1 MEAINPNDIA
11 NLDFNTFSFITLK
24 NGDIIMV
31 DGSVKAKYK
40 TNNHNNNKTFNKKG
54 TFKQILSVSNQIN
67 FAYRGKINFNFN
79 KYNNKT
85 MPIIIKN
92 NFNLISRISKNISF
106 CYKGI
111 SNNKKFLVSNLPNL
125 SIKENIKKNSLF
137 GNDYNYH
144 NFSNKENQ
152 NLNNLNSINPNVNN
166 INNNQ
171 NINENEKILTKILEN
186 NSQENNKTSSTIN
199 KNNLNIKTEEI
210 TEAEKLDMKIK
221 RKSRNYL
228 ERLNLLFGERNK
240 PLVNAVISLKI
251 PSDVKREL
259 SATEKEFDMM
269 VTQLKQKR
277 SKYNININEHPIYH
291 KYYELYKDNN
301 KEFKYLNLNRIKYYH
316 EAENDNKEN
325 EPQINT
331 NENNNKLEI
340 NNINNTF
347 YGSFSNKW
355 VNKSLMG
362 FTDNNINNKT
372 SNSFYGDKIK
382 TTRDVKSLNNRIKDL
397 GYNSTL
403 VCPTNNFKDKLDSDL

>member
-1 MEAINPNDIA
+1 MEAINPNDVE

-40 TNNHNNNKTFNKKG
+40 TNNHKNNITFSKKG
-54 TFKQILSVSNQIN
+54 TVNQALSVSSQVN
-67 FAYRGKINFNFN
+67 FTYRGRTNFN
-79 KYNNKT
+79 KYNNKNK
-85 MPIIIKN
+85 PIIIKN
-92 NFNLISRISKNISF
+92 NFNLISRISRNISF

-111 SNNKKFLVSNLPNL
+111 SNNKMFLLNNHPNLP
-125 SIKENIKKNSLF
+125 IKETVKKHSLLE
-137 GNDYNYH
+137 NNYS
-144 NFSNKENQ
+144 NFYNKENQ
-152 NLNNLNSINPNVNN
+152 NLNSN
-166 INNNQ
+166 INIYPNAYEK
-171 NINENEKILTKILEN
+171 ENTLSKVKEN
-186 NSQENNKTSSTIN
+186 NSQENNQDSSTIN

-228 ERLNLLFGERNK
+228 ERLSLLFGERNK

-325 EPQINT
+325 EPQINN
-331 NENNNKLEI
+331 NENNNKLEL

-347 YGSFSNKW
+347 YGSFSNKGM
-355 VNKSLMG
+355 NKSIMG

-382 TTRDVKSLNNRIKDL
+382 TTRDIKSLNNRIKDL

-403 VCPTNNFKDKLDSDL
+403 VCPTNNFKDKLDSEL